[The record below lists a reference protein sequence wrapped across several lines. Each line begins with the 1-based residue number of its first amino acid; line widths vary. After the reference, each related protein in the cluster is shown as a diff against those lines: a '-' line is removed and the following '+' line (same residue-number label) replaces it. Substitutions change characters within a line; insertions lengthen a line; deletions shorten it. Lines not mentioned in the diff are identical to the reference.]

1 MFLVQ
6 GIPPIALALTL
17 NSASRVLLSLDGEQ
31 RIVAI
36 FSCALLVTLD
46 SWLLTQ
52 QWEQDLT
59 LWVPV
64 LCPVGVFVIV
74 RLTLFTP
81 YVYTYRSKSDLWG
94 VLICHARANFLWG
107 TTGPRGSPSRIHVD
121 RTDWDADVQS
131 KDHSLTLFRNCKTW
145 NSSSSRLVSYDCK
158 IHMIDPSHA
167 ETLKSSELDLVTTLW
182 W

>member
-31 RIVAI
+31 RILSPYSLVHW
-36 FSCALLVTLD
+36 SLLTLD
-46 SWLLTQ
+46 TIMRTRF
-52 QWEQDLT
+52 LT

-81 YVYTYRSKSDLWG
+81 YVYTYRSKSDL
-94 VLICHARANFLWG
+94 
-107 TTGPRGSPSRIHVD
+107 
-121 RTDWDADVQS
+121 
-131 KDHSLTLFRNCKTW
+131 
-145 NSSSSRLVSYDCK
+145 
-158 IHMIDPSHA
+158 
-167 ETLKSSELDLVTTLW
+167 
-182 W
+182 